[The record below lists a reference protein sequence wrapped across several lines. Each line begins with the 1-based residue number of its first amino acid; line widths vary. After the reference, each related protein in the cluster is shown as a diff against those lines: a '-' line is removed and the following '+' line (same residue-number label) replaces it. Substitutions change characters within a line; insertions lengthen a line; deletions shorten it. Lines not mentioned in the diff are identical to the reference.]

1 MIEVHGRMVSLSAER
16 GIDLEEVISS
26 PRFKQWAERLDPE
39 MKVRHVHVK
48 SADSFGGR
56 VAFIHLRI
64 NVVDPKG
71 AEAIRFLFLRG
82 NSVALLVVFLCEG
95 REYAAM
101 IVQPR
106 EAEGASECKE
116 VVGGMC
122 DKGSDYPTVAAR
134 ELQEELGIQ
143 VSPEELID
151 MTERMAKIKRSGLY
165 PSPGACD
172 EAVRFF
178 LFRKAIGVQELRAM
192 QGKATGLAH
201 EGEHLKV
208 RIVPIDD
215 LPHESS
221 NMMAWTAYLLYQQL
235 KVLGRI

>member
-16 GIDLEEVISS
+16 GIDLVEVISS
-26 PRFKQWAERLDPE
+26 PRFQQWAERLDPG
-39 MKVRHVHVK
+39 MAVRHVHVK
-48 SADSFGGR
+48 AADSFGGR
-56 VAFIHLRI
+56 VAFIHLRL
-64 NVVDPKG
+64 NVSDASG
-71 AEAIRFLFLRG
+71 ADAIRFLFLRG
-82 NSVALLVVFLCEG
+82 NSVALLAVFICEG
-95 REYAAM
+95 REYAVM
-101 IVQPR
+101 VVQPR
-106 EAEGASECKE
+106 EAEGAIECKE

-122 DKGSDYPTVAAR
+122 DKGADYPTVAAR
-134 ELQEELGIQ
+134 ELQEELGIR
-143 VSPEELID
+143 VAPEDLVD

-178 LFRKAIGVQELRAM
+178 LFRKTVERKELEAM
-192 QGKATGLAH
+192 QGKATGLVH

-215 LPHESS
+215 LPAESS
-221 NMMAWTAYLLYQQL
+221 NMMAWMAFLLYQQL

>member
-26 PRFKQWAERLDPE
+26 PRFMQWAERLDPS
-39 MKVRHVHVK
+39 MVVRHVHVK
-48 SADSFGGR
+48 AADSFGGR
-56 VAFIHLRI
+56 VAFIHLRLNI
-64 NVVDPKG
+64 RDASG
-71 AEAIRFLFLRG
+71 ADAIRFLFLRG
-82 NSVALLVVFLCEG
+82 NSVALLAVFICEG

-101 IVQPR
+101 VVQPR
-106 EAEGASECKE
+106 EAEGAIECKE

-134 ELQEELGIQ
+134 ELQEELDIR
-143 VSPEELID
+143 VVPEDLVD

-178 LFRKAIGVQELRAM
+178 LFRKQVRRKELQAM
-192 QGKATGLAH
+192 QGKTTGLAQ

-208 RIVPIDD
+208 RIVPLDD
-215 LPHESS
+215 LPAESS

>member
-1 MIEVHGRMVSLSAER
+1 MIEVHGRMVSSSAER
-16 GIDLEEVISS
+16 GIDLVEVISS
-26 PRFKQWAERLDPE
+26 PRFKQWAERLDSG
-39 MKVRHVHVK
+39 MVVRHVHVK
-48 SADSFGGR
+48 AADTFGGR
-56 VAFIHLRI
+56 IAFIHLRL
-64 NVVDPKG
+64 NVLDPKG
-71 AEAIRFLFLRG
+71 GDLVRFLFLRG
-82 NSVALLVVFLCEG
+82 NSVALLAVFICEG
-95 REYAAM
+95 REFVAL

-106 EAEGASECKE
+106 EAEGDVECKE

-143 VSPEELID
+143 VRPEELVD
-151 MTERMAKIKRSGLY
+151 MTERMAKIKRSGLF

-178 LFRKAIGVQELRAM
+178 LFRREVEREELEAL

-208 RIVPIDD
+208 RIVPIGD

-221 NMMAWTAYLLYQQL
+221 NMMAWTAYLLYQHL